1 MLIPNHPHDERLAA
15 LASREPDALSDASL
29 GAHVSSCARCTEV
42 IDELAVV
49 RSALAELPDI
59 QPSRPLRFV
68 PAVDEAP
75 APMSDRLG
83 GWARRFF
90 APVLASGAALALVGA
105 IGTAGPSLSGQS
117 QSGAQPET
125 GDVAQSEPAA
135 LMPAASE
142 PAGEGPAAEAAGGAA
157 ATEDARTLASEG
169 IYGDAAAGDDAGA
182 SQAAAAGGDNR
193 ASEAPEEGTT
203 LDLTSEDGV
212 PAERSPWPMVLF
224 AGVALMIAAL
234 LMRWILAPR
243 VG

>member
-15 LASREPDALSDASL
+15 LASREPDALSDATL

-42 IDELAVV
+42 VDELAVLG
-49 RSALAELPDI
+49 SALAELPDI
-59 QPSRPLRFV
+59 QPSRPLRLL

-90 APVLASGAALALVGA
+90 APVLASGAALTLVGA
-105 IGTAGPSLSGQS
+105 IGTAGPSLSGQ
-117 QSGAQPET
+117 QAGQPAT
-125 GDVAQSEPAA
+125 GDVAQSEAA
-135 LMPAASE
+135 AVVPSASE
-142 PAGEGPAAEAAGGAA
+142 PAGEEPAAEAAGGAA
-157 ATEDARTLASEG
+157 ATEEARTLASEG
-169 IYGDAAAGDDAGA
+169 IDGDVAAGDDAGA
-182 SQAAAAGGDNR
+182 SQAAAAGGDSR
-193 ASEAPEEGTT
+193 ASNAPDEGTT
-203 LDLTSEDGV
+203 FDLTSGDEV

-243 VG
+243 AE